1 MSVDILEQAAEVIT
15 GPRQEAYGSPKANFQ
30 RIADLWSTYC
40 GVDFSQQ
47 DVAIMMILL
56 KVGRITEAGAT
67 EDTLVDIC
75 GYAALAGILD

>member
-1 MSVDILEQAAEVIT
+1 MSLNILEKAADIIT
-15 GPRQEAYGSPKANFQ
+15 GPRQEAYGHPQENFQ
-30 RIADLWSTYC
+30 RIANLWSAYR
-40 GVDFSQQ
+40 GVEFSQQ

-56 KVGRITEAGAT
+56 KVGRINEAGAT

>member
-1 MSVDILEQAAEVIT
+1 MSVNILEQAAHVIT
-15 GPRQEAYGSPKANFQ
+15 GPRQEAYGRPQENFQ
-30 RIADLWSTYC
+30 RIADLWSAYYDSQFT
-40 GVDFSQQ
+40 QQ